1 METSTLLI
9 NNHIY
14 AVKDAKLTDDYN
26 VQRRKFDA
34 QVTEAS
40 GINSEVTEGKRLI
53 AEAITSKNVITE
65 PDDTFE
71 TMANNVLDI
80 KSHLGYTPP
89 AQAGTDTK
97 PYKNFICEYPY
108 RKYTAVRE
116 AGFYMNLI
124 NMPVNYKIPPNI
136 ALKLSIISR
145 VKRLND
151 NWSGVY
157 IVGNKSSNYSGN
169 FVIQLISDTQLAY
182 HSMRRL
188 QGSPSY
194 DYNTDTRV
202 ITIPSISSWEE
213 LVLEFK
219 YNKDVNGV
227 INTSINIAQVID
239 DKIQEFIEVQ
249 SDSNLTDILWSFSEE
264 TNNLLFLSSEYT
276 EYEVAPSAVNCK
288 DMAFVVN
295 DKIYSGNTSL
305 YEFPEDFTID

>member
-1 METSTLLI
+1 METSTLLM

-34 QVTEAS
+34 QVAEAR
-40 GINSEVTEGKRLI
+40 GINSEVTEGKRLV

-71 TMANNVLDI
+71 TMANNVLAI
-80 KSHLGYTPP
+80 KSQLGYTPP
-89 AQAGTDTK
+89 AQAGTGTK
-97 PYKNFICEYPY
+97 PYTNFICEYPY

-116 AGFYMNLI
+116 AGSYHNMI
-124 NMPVNYKIPPNI
+124 NMPVNYQIPSNI
-136 ALKLSIISR
+136 PSTLSIISR

-157 IVGNKSSNYSGN
+157 IVGTKANSNSED

-182 HSMRRL
+182 HSNRKVS
-188 QGSPSY
+188 GSSY
-194 DYNTDTRV
+194 YTEDTRT
-202 ITIPSISSWEE
+202 ITIPSIANWEE

-219 YNKDVNGV
+219 YSKDVNGV
-227 INTSINIAQVID
+227 INTSINIAQVVD
-239 DKIQEFIEVQ
+239 DKIQEFVEVQ
-249 SDSNLTDILWSFSEE
+249 SDSNLIDLLWVFSSEE
-264 TNNLLFLSSEYT
+264 TNNLLYLSSEYT

-295 DKIYSGNTSL
+295 NKIYSGNTSL
-305 YEFPEDFTID
+305 YEFPEDFTIA

>member
-26 VQRRKFDA
+26 LQKNKFDA
-34 QVTEAS
+34 QVAEAR
-40 GINSEVTEGKRLI
+40 GISSEVTEGKRLV
-53 AEAITSKNVITE
+53 AEAITSRNVITE

-71 TMANNVLDI
+71 TMANNVLAI
-80 KSHLGYTPP
+80 KSQLGYTPP

-108 RKYTAVRE
+108 RKYTEVRE
-116 AGFYMNLI
+116 AGSYHNMI
-124 NMPVNYKIPPNI
+124 NMPVNYTIPSNI
-136 ALKLSIISR
+136 ASNLSIISR

-151 NWSGVY
+151 NWNGVY
-157 IVGNKSSNYSGN
+157 IVGTKSTNYSEN
-169 FVIQLISDTQLAY
+169 FVIQLISDTQIAY
-182 HSMRRL
+182 HSCRQL
-188 QGSPSY
+188 QGSDNY
-194 DYNTDTRV
+194 DTDTRV
-202 ITIPSISSWEE
+202 IKIPNISSWEE

-219 YNKDVNGV
+219 YNIDVNGI
-227 INTSINIAQVID
+227 INTSINIAQVLD

-249 SDSNLTDILWSFSEE
+249 SDSNLIGFLWVFSKSR
-264 TNNLLFLSSEYT
+264 NALLYLSSEYT

-295 DKIYSGNTSL
+295 GKIYSGNTNL
-305 YEFPEDFTID
+305 YEFPEDFTIA

>member
-1 METSTLLI
+1 METSTLLM

-34 QVTEAS
+34 QVDEAR

-53 AEAITSKNVITE
+53 AETITSKNVITE

-71 TMANNVLDI
+71 TMADNVLAI
-80 KSHLGYTPP
+80 KSQLGYTPP
-89 AQAGTDTK
+89 AQAGTGTK
-97 PYKNFICEYPY
+97 PYTNFICEYPY
-108 RKYTAVRE
+108 RKYIAVRE
-116 AGFYMNLI
+116 AGSYNNMI
-124 NMPVNYKIPPNI
+124 NMPVNYQIPANI

-157 IVGNKSSNYSGN
+157 IVGNKASNHSED

-182 HSMRRL
+182 HSNRKVS
-188 QGSPSY
+188 GSSY
-194 DYNTDTRV
+194 YDTDTRV
-202 ITIPSISSWEE
+202 ITIPSIASWEE

-219 YNKDVNGV
+219 YSKDINGV
-227 INTSINIAQVID
+227 INTSINIAQVLD

-249 SDSNLTDILWSFSEE
+249 SDSNLTDILWAFSSDS
-264 TNNLLFLSSEYT
+264 TNSLMYLSSEYT

-305 YEFPEDFTID
+305 YEFPEDFTIA

>member
-1 METSTLLI
+1 METSTLLM

-34 QVTEAS
+34 QVDEAR
-40 GINSEVTEGKRLI
+40 GINSEVTEGKRLV

-71 TMANNVLDI
+71 TMANNVLAI
-80 KSHLGYTPP
+80 KSQLGYTPP
-89 AQAGTDTK
+89 AQAGTGTK
-97 PYKNFICEYPY
+97 PYTNFICEYPY

-116 AGFYMNLI
+116 AGSYHNMI

-157 IVGNKSSNYSGN
+157 IVGNKADDNSEN
-169 FVIQLISDTQLAY
+169 FVIQLVSDTQLAY
-182 HSMRRL
+182 HSCRKVS
-188 QGSPSY
+188 GSAYY
-194 DYNTDTRV
+194 DTDTRT
-202 ITIPSISSWEE
+202 ITIPNISSWEE

-219 YNKDVNGV
+219 YNRDINGV
-227 INTSINIAQVID
+227 INTSINIAQVLD

-249 SDSNLTDILWSFSEE
+249 SDSNLTDILWAFSSED
-264 TNNLLFLSSEYT
+264 TNSLMYLSSEYT

-305 YEFPEDFTID
+305 YEFPEDFTIA